1 MLLSDKRHRVKT
13 MDFNAILKP
22 AEIAM
27 QQSVDH
33 TQRQFGT
40 LHTGKASPQMLE
52 NVLIEVYGSK
62 MRLKD
67 IASITTPD
75 ARTLRVQPWDKT
87 NLKPIEKGILL
98 ANLGINASV
107 MGESVHCP
115 LPELSRERRAE
126 LVKLASGMAEEG
138 KVSVRGCRRDALEK
152 VKEMKKAGT
161 CTEDDVKKLEKEI
174 QTLTDRYVKKID
186 ALLEEKSR
194 ELTAV

>member
-1 MLLSDKRHRVKT
+1 
-13 MDFNAILKP
+13 MDFNQILKP
-22 AEIAM
+22 TEAAM
-27 QQSVDH
+27 QQATEH

-52 NVLIEVYGSK
+52 NVFIEVYGSK
-62 MRLKD
+62 MHLKD

-126 LVKLASGMAEEG
+126 LVKLANGMAEDG
-138 KVSVRGCRRDALEK
+138 KVSVRGCRREAMET
-152 VKEMKKAGT
+152 VKNAKKAGT

-186 ALLEEKSR
+186 AI
-194 ELTAV
+194 V